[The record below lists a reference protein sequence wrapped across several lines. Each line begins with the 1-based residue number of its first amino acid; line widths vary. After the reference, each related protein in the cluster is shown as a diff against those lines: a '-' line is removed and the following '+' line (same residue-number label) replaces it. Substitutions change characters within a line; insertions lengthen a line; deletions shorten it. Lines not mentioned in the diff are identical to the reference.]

1 VDQSL
6 NKQILTALSV
16 EGADL
21 RSYSALALAF
31 IGDSIYEL
39 IVRTGVVGKGNVSP
53 QKLNAMTS
61 HLSKAPA
68 QAAIAKAFIEQ
79 LSDEEAD
86 VFRRGKNSKPH
97 TMAKNA
103 SKSDYLEATGLEALF
118 GFLYLKGDLDRILE
132 LFNYGLK
139 HSGYSI

>member
-1 VDQSL
+1 MDQSL

-31 IGDSIYEL
+31 MGDSIYEL

-68 QAAIAKAFIEQ
+68 QAAIAKAFMDQ
-79 LSDEEAD
+79 LTDEETD

-118 GFLYLKGDLDRILE
+118 GFLYLKGDLDRILV
-132 LFNYGLK
+132 LFDYGLK

>member
-1 VDQSL
+1 MDQSL

-31 IGDSIYEL
+31 MGDSIYEL

-68 QAAIAKAFIEQ
+68 QAAIAKAFMDQ
-79 LSDEEAD
+79 LTDEEAD
-86 VFRRGKNSKPH
+86 VFRRGKNSVSTDENGKI
-97 TMAKNA
+97 NQ
-103 SKSDYLEATGLEALF
+103 EAIKMLI
-118 GFLYLKGDLDRILE
+118 GDSYD
-132 LFNYGLK
+132 K
-139 HSGYSI
+139 